1 MSFSKQRIERR
12 LQLRR
17 RNRRNHDGLQ
27 LLVEKNQALRRK
39 EKESKGIA
47 GVFEAIK
54 AKAEKFSRRLD
65 KFRAKAVK

>member
-17 RNRRNHDGLQ
+17 RNRRNHDGLG
-27 LLVEKNQALRRK
+27 LLVEKNQTLRRK
-39 EKESKGIA
+39 AKESKGIV